1 MNDNVEYQPTGTA
14 PADQQ
19 AEEPHADFAWTEFM
33 TIEELLAQAAAD
45 KKAAEEARR
54 QRSLVKYDPHWL
66 VIRLMGY
73 YEVDLEECRCP
84 KDLLDWI
91 WHLTDSKVWFTPQV
105 LADFLAEFKVACAD
119 RHVDRYAEKW
129 DWGPCPA
136 RREGAKE

>member
-1 MNDNVEYQPTGTA
+1 MEWTKSLDSEQFFA
-14 PADQQ
+14 FAD
-19 AEEPHADFAWTEFM
+19 AER
-33 TIEELLAQAAAD
+33 QAARH
-45 KKAAEEARR
+45 ARQ
-54 QRSLVKYDPHWL
+54 QRGVAKYDPHWL

-73 YEVDLEECRCP
+73 YEVDIEECRRP

-105 LADFLAEFKVACAD
+105 LADFLDEFKVACAD

-136 RREGAKE
+136 RRQGQDRTSSPRLHAPVFGF